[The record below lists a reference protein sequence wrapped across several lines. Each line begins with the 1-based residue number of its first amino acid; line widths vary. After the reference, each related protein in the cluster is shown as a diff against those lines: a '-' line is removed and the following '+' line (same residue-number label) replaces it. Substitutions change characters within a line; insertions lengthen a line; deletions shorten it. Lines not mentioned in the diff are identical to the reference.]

1 MHGADIETK
10 LSLLLRTVFCIVNWK
25 FSRWPFCKSIAVEM
39 DNLQTNMVSILSRVP
54 KNDSEDWV
62 GWLRRKR
69 RLARDVC
76 DRIGLWSEA
85 WAKRL
90 IDWDEHLH
98 RDRGVL
104 NKLLLYHNSDWLQAQ
119 RSQFVPAWGSV
130 STRNSVL
137 AGRTGTRA
145 NGGRPQQRW
154 DAGIC
159 LAQAFLRSRRGSLA
173 NSHALSVS
181 SRIRN
186 AIREIYEFFNFADLE
201 PG

>member
-1 MHGADIETK
+1 MC
-10 LSLLLRTVFCIVNWK
+10 LSICLSVCLSVGLSVCLSVCVSVCLLVCLCVCVCMLLLF
-25 FSRWPFCKSIAVEM
+25 
-39 DNLQTNMVSILSRVP
+39 
-54 KNDSEDWV
+54 
-62 GWLRRKR
+62 
-69 RLARDVC
+69 
-76 DRIGLWSEA
+76 
-85 WAKRL
+85 
-90 IDWDEHLH
+90 
-98 RDRGVL
+98 
-104 NKLLLYHNSDWLQAQ
+104 HNSAWLQAQ
-119 RSQFVPAWGSV
+119 RSQFVPAWGSA

>member
-1 MHGADIETK
+1 MY
-10 LSLLLRTVFCIVNWK
+10 
-25 FSRWPFCKSIAVEM
+25 
-39 DNLQTNMVSILSRVP
+39 
-54 KNDSEDWV
+54 
-62 GWLRRKR
+62 
-69 RLARDVC
+69 VC
-76 DRIGLWSEA
+76 MC
-85 WAKRL
+85 
-90 IDWDEHLH
+90 
-98 RDRGVL
+98 V
-104 NKLLLYHNSDWLQAQ
+104 WLQAQ

>member
-1 MHGADIETK
+1 M
-10 LSLLLRTVFCIVNWK
+10 
-25 FSRWPFCKSIAVEM
+25 
-39 DNLQTNMVSILSRVP
+39 
-54 KNDSEDWV
+54 
-62 GWLRRKR
+62 
-69 RLARDVC
+69 
-76 DRIGLWSEA
+76 
-85 WAKRL
+85 
-90 IDWDEHLH
+90 H